1 MRVSLLAMI
10 FPVVLFFSSCT
21 PFGND
26 AGSRPPPIR
35 LNPHPVRAYRV
46 VLTLDDAPGPFRK
59 VEGVAEYTAK
69 YRDEPGRTCGYMIGG
84 VGAFIPLNWGEPFE
98 LKKTSEDTYEGVVH
112 ADGMLDEDHDG
123 EGVCHWEM
131 IEVRARLRAN
141 DNQTDTRFVPFI
153 RTSPGM
159 IEESETRYFW
169 KGRYPRGGL
178 DDFVEFGDTDTTGI
192 REELRGQLFRMTLA
206 MEGIES

>member
-1 MRVSLLAMI
+1 MRASLLAMI
-10 FPVVLFFSSCT
+10 FPIALSLSSCT

-46 VLTLDDAPGPFRK
+46 VLILDDAPGPFRL

-98 LKKTSEDTYEGVVH
+98 LKKMSDDTYEGVVH
-112 ADGMLDEDHDG
+112 ADGMLDEDYDG

-153 RTSPGM
+153 RITPDISRN
-159 IEESETRYFW
+159 SEVRYFW
-169 KGRYPRGGL
+169 KGMYPR
-178 DDFVEFGDTDTTGI
+178 DEVEDFPDFGESDRAKIKRVD
-192 REELRGQLFRMTLA
+192 EELFTISLTTEEVKQ
-206 MEGIES
+206 

>member
-10 FPVVLFFSSCT
+10 VPVALSLSSCT

-26 AGSRPPPIR
+26 AGSRPPSIR

-46 VLTLDDAPGPFRK
+46 VLTLDDAPGPFRL

-69 YRDEPGRTCGYMIGG
+69 YRDEPGRTCGYMAGG

-98 LKKTSEDTYEGVVH
+98 LKKVSDDTYEGVVH
-112 ADGMLDEDHDG
+112 ADGVLDEDYDG

-131 IEVRARLRAN
+131 IEIRARLRAN
-141 DNQTDTRFVPFI
+141 DNQADTRFVPFI
-153 RTSPGM
+153 RTTPEM
-159 IEESETRYFW
+159 IETSSTRYFW
-169 KGRYPRGGL
+169 KGVYANP
-178 DDFVEFGDTDTTGI
+178 EFSQYTSFGQSDPARI
-192 REELRGQLFRMTLA
+192 NRNREELFVIQMVVREIR
-206 MEGIES
+206 S

>member
-1 MRVSLLAMI
+1 MRASLLAMI
-10 FPVVLFFSSCT
+10 FPVALSLSSCT

-59 VEGVAEYTAK
+59 VEGIADYTAK
-69 YRDEPGRTCGYMIGG
+69 YRDEPSRTCGYMAGG
-84 VGAFIPLNWGEPFE
+84 VGAFIPLSWSEPFE
-98 LKKTSEDTYEGVVH
+98 LKKTSEDTYEGVIH
-112 ADGMLDEDHDG
+112 ADGMLDEDYDG

-141 DNQTDTRFVPFI
+141 DNQTDTRFAPFI
-153 RTSPGM
+153 RTTPDM
-159 IEESETRYFW
+159 IETSSTRYFW
-169 KGRYPRGGL
+169 KGVYANPEFSQHTSFGQSDPARINRKREDL
-178 DDFVEFGDTDTTGI
+178 FVIQMVI
-192 REELRGQLFRMTLA
+192 REVRP
-206 MEGIES
+206 

>member
-10 FPVVLFFSSCT
+10 LPVAISLSSCT

-26 AGSRPPPIR
+26 AGSRPPSIR

-59 VEGVAEYTAK
+59 VEGIADYTAK
-69 YRDEPGRTCGYMIGG
+69 YRDEPGRTCGYMAGG
-84 VGAFIPLNWGEPFE
+84 VGAFIPLSWSEPFE
-98 LKKTSEDTYEGVVH
+98 LKKTSEDTYEGVIH
-112 ADGMLDEDHDG
+112 ADGMLDEDYDG

-141 DNQTDTRFVPFI
+141 DNQTDTRFAPFI
-153 RTSPGM
+153 RTTPDM
-159 IEESETRYFW
+159 IETSSTRYFW
-169 KGRYPRGGL
+169 KGVYANPEFSQHTSFGQSDPARISRKREDL
-178 DDFVEFGDTDTTGI
+178 FVIQMVI
-192 REELRGQLFRMTLA
+192 REVRP
-206 MEGIES
+206 